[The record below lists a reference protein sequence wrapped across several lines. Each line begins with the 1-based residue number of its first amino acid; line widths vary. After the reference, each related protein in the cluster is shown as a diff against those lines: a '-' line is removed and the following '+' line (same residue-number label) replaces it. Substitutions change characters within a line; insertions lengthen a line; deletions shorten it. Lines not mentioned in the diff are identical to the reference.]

1 MLAKSP
7 SLAHVVE
14 SAQIRRQRRFVRP
27 PYSVLFFRSFYWQY
41 SAAPKTVMNRFFLNY
56 VSVERYKA
64 QLFKLSTSSNTMVF
78 HKRIVSSSWNQNPQ
92 FSLLIQIGVI
102 IGSLGEIQITNAR
115 NLPPPSS
122 NTLVFVSGLLGST
135 LHNSIL
141 ATAVLCRARL
151 YQFVR
156 EIWTYS

>member
-1 MLAKSP
+1 MRSNTEIGIL
-7 SLAHVVE
+7 
-14 SAQIRRQRRFVRP
+14 FVFWTAF
-27 PYSVLFFRSFYWQY
+27 FFRSFYWQY

-64 QLFKLSTSSNTMVF
+64 QLFKISTSSNTMVF

-92 FSLLIQIGVI
+92 FSSLIQIGVMV
-102 IGSLGEIQITNAR
+102 GSLGEIQITTFR

-122 NTLVFVSGLLGST
+122 NTLIFVSGLLGLT

-141 ATAVLCRARL
+141 ATAVLSRAQL

-156 EIWTYS
+156 KVWTYS